1 MTVPEELPSPPRPSL
16 AARLGTAV
24 ETAARVVDAT
34 ARISSIS
41 RWDHDDSTLLRVS
54 TDTGASFGV
63 ADTLRRRWPLA
74 TVCVVNDDVNGMT
87 QTQIL
92 VPSGEDQRH
101 LASSLASES
110 GMARWLAAVSKVLA
124 AVAVGWFVAVVALN
138 VARSS

>member
-1 MTVPEELPSPPRPSL
+1 MTAPQDLPPPRPSL

-54 TDTGASFGV
+54 TDSGASFGV
-63 ADTLRRRWPLA
+63 ADALRRRWPLA
-74 TVCVVNDDVNGMT
+74 TVSVVNDDVNGLT

-92 VPSGEDQRH
+92 VPSGDDQKH
-101 LASSLASES
+101 LASAMAHES
-110 GMARWLAAVSKVLA
+110 GMARWLAVMTKTLAVA
-124 AVAVGWFVAVVALN
+124 AVGWFVTVVGFSVLL
-138 VARSS
+138 SS

>member
-1 MTVPEELPSPPRPSL
+1 MTAPQDLPPPRPSL

-54 TDTGASFGV
+54 TDSGASFGV
-63 ADTLRRRWPLA
+63 ADALRRRWPLA
-74 TVCVVNDDVNGMT
+74 TVSVVSDDVNGLT

-92 VPSGEDQRH
+92 VPSGEDQKH
-101 LASSLASES
+101 LASSLANDS
-110 GMARWLAAVSKVLA
+110 GMARWLAVVTKTLA
-124 AVAVGWFVAVVALN
+124 AVAVGWFVTVVGLN
-138 VARSS
+138 VLLP